1 MKKLKWGLIGCG
13 DIVQKRIG
21 PAFLELKNCELIAVA
36 RENTNLVKECAIKFK
51 AKKWYNNWKVLIN
64 DKEIEAVYI
73 ATPVYLHAEQAILSA
88 NSGKHILCEKPMAMD
103 TNEYDKM
110 INTCKKNNVQLSIAY
125 YRHFYPVVSRI
136 KEIISSDEIGKVTII
151 QINAFETFNRN
162 RNESRYWLLEK
173 NKSGG
178 GPMMDF
184 GCHRIEVL
192 LNILG
197 KIDKIIGIKSNVL
210 FKNRNVEDTLS
221 ALFKFKNDS
230 LAIINVSHAVFESND
245 TLEVFG
251 TRGSIHVPVLN
262 EGTLV
267 VITKDE
273 KRIEKIP
280 PNKNLHLPLINAFT
294 DAILNN
300 NVIPVPGEIGRE
312 VNRILEEIYKY

>member
-103 TNEYDKM
+103 TNECDKM

-136 KEIISSDEIGKVTII
+136 KEIISSGEIGKVTII